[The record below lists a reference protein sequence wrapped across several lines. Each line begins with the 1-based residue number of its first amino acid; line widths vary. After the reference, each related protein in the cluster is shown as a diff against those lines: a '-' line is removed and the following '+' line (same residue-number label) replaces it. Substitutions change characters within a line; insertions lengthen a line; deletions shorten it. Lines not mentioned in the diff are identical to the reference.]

1 MSNQLAVKNNFAQA
15 IQTINK
21 ECDNYRTS
29 SQIVKQNE
37 TKLTNFIKDNTKK
50 EVEEVNESIRKL
62 NLKVDKLM
70 EIPQVKQVQNQ
81 LEQSSKEMFLSLQ
94 KVMDC
99 FNKGKRCILER
110 DDIPQEKKT
119 QCIKLMHD
127 KLMKKL
133 YTKEEMEKF
142 QHFFNRMVV
151 IPNNQKMLM

>member
-1 MSNQLAVKNNFAQA
+1 MSNQLSVKNNFAQA

-21 ECDNYRTS
+21 ECDNYRTN
-29 SQIVKQNE
+29 SQIVKKNE

-50 EVEEVNESIRKL
+50 EVEEVNESIKKL
-62 NLKVDKLM
+62 NLKVEKLM

-110 DDIPQEKKT
+110 NDIPQEKKN
-119 QCIKLMHD
+119 QCMKLMYE
-127 KLMKKL
+127 KLMNKL

-142 QHFFNRMVV
+142 QHFFNRVSI
-151 IPNNQKMLM
+151 IPSSPKMLM